1 MIFRQNHDHHAALEY
16 RGNKKDNDFVT
27 MGKNFCIQIFK
38 YVLRCLLSFVI
49 IVALAQLGYLIQN
62 SQNGQNTKRKLSL
75 NLLLYD
81 IYVLYISG
89 TCFSM

>member
-1 MIFRQNHDHHAALEY
+1 
-16 RGNKKDNDFVT
+16 

-62 SQNGQNTKRKLSL
+62 SQNGQNTKKIIASQLA
-75 NLLLYD
+75 
-81 IYVLYISG
+81 IV
-89 TCFSM
+89 